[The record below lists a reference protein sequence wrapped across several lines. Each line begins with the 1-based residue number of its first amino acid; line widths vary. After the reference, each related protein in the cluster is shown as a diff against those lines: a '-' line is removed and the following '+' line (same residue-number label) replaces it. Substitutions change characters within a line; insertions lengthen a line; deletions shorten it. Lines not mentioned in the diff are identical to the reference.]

1 MARPTILSE
10 DLLEI
15 YLNDHLGGAVAGRAL
30 ARRAAGANRGTEFGP
45 PLDVIAAEIAED
57 LDALRGTIE
66 RLGRRRDRLKVA
78 AGWTAE
84 RAGRLKLN
92 GRLRGYSPLSRL
104 VEIEGLAVGV
114 RAKGAPQR
122 ALRTV
127 ADRHPGLDAAGL
139 DRLIA
144 RADDQHTRL
153 VELHRRAAAIALA
166 P

>member
-1 MARPTILSE
+1 MERPTVLSG

-30 ARRAAGANRGTEFGP
+30 AHRTARANRGTDFGP
-45 PLDVIAAEIAED
+45 PLQAIAAEIAED
-57 LDALRGTIE
+57 VDALRATID
-66 RLGRRRDRLKVA
+66 RLGRRQDRLKMA

-104 VEIEGLAVGV
+104 LELEGLAIGV
-114 RAKGAPQR
+114 RGKGALWG

-127 ADRHPGLDAAGL
+127 ADRHAALDAAEL

-153 VELHRRAAAIALA
+153 VELHRRAAATALL